1 MPPRVHSGSEEES
14 RRDES
19 SLISGLERSAPQNPL
34 TSTPEGLHCVSTQ
47 EADEIMVNAFLD
59 ALAEVALSVAARSI
73 AQDKTEGQE
82 E

>member
-1 MPPRVHSGSEEES
+1 
-14 RRDES
+14 
-19 SLISGLERSAPQNPL
+19 
-34 TSTPEGLHCVSTQ
+34 
-47 EADEIMVNAFLD
+47 MVNAFLD